1 MQLFVHI
8 MLTVTSCSA
17 TSVGTVPTVPTD
29 VAEQLVTVGLFIQ
42 HVSVLLPYSPILIFA
57 VNVTLQGFMAFG
69 YVLLGTHQLDSH
81 LSCVETDIFACF
93 LDTLEKLRNVTISFF
108 KSV

>member
-1 MQLFVHI
+1 MIVHI

-57 VNVTLQGFMAFG
+57 VNVTLQGFLEFG

-81 LSCVETDIFACF
+81 LSCVETDTFC
-93 LDTLEKLRNVTISFF
+93 VFF
-108 KSV
+108 RHVGKIAKCNY